1 MPTFRQGDVVRVAF
15 PYTDRSVWQAR
26 PALVIS
32 DGAVGPDDRLLWVV
46 MITSAENRP
55 WERDVPLGEDYAAM
69 GLPAASIVRPTKIA
83 VVETAGAEPRGHV
96 PPPILEKVLNE
107 VLAIMR
113 QPPKS

>member
-1 MPTFRQGDVVRVAF
+1 MPTSRQGDVVRVAF

-32 DGAVGPDDRLLWVV
+32 DGAVGPGDRLLWVA

-55 WERDVPLGEDYAAM
+55 WEHDVPLGEDYAAM
-69 GLPAASIVRPTKIA
+69 GLPAPSIVRPTKIA
-83 VVETAGAEPRGHV
+83 VVETAAAEPRGHV
-96 PPPILEKVLNE
+96 PPQILEKVLNE

>member
-32 DGAVGPDDRLLWVV
+32 HGAVGSDDRLLWVA

-55 WERDVPLGEDYAAM
+55 WEHDVPLGEDYAAM
-69 GLPAASIVRPTKIA
+69 GLPAPSIVRPSKIA
-83 VVETAGAEPRGHV
+83 VVETAVAEPRGHV
-96 PPPILEKVLNE
+96 PAQILERVLTE
-107 VLAIMR
+107 VFAILNR
-113 QPPKS
+113 SLES